1 MEIDK
6 LIKDI
11 YQNINDLLEQSY
23 MVYGDDDECG
33 SRVLGIRQEYNN
45 VLNRIEEYW
54 GLEQF

>member
-23 MVYGDDDECG
+23 MVHGDDDECG
-33 SRVLGIRQEYNN
+33 SIVLGIRQEYNN